1 MVQSVLAAVI
11 PGVGKHSVRETPALF
26 LIHPSHS
33 PPSHFPQSPPP
44 LTITKSKGNYLKVAQ
59 KGTADSGGRNRR
71 GTGGAQQAWSLPE
84 VSKGAPGRGGDTQWV
99 GLRCVGMPAY
109 VLRPHPLPLI
119 RAPPWGPLL
128 SSEKEDYRLQSPF
141 SRYRAEG
148 TGGHLQ
154 LQATGTFQPPSRRTA
169 VCRVLW
175 RGKIREGDWVE
186 ARYVW
191 EQGLITSS
199 HWIMPPSPF
208 PTHISS

>member
-11 PGVGKHSVRETPALF
+11 PGVGKHSVRKTPALF

-33 PPSHFPQSPPP
+33 PPSHFPQGPPT
-44 LTITKSKGNYLKVAQ
+44 TITKSKGNYLKVAQ
-59 KGTADSGGRNRR
+59 KGTADSGGRNRG

-99 GLRCVGMPAY
+99 GLRCVGCLLMSLSLTLCHY
-109 VLRPHPLPLI
+109 LGLL
-119 RAPPWGPLL
+119 PWGPLP

-141 SRYRAEG
+141 SRHRAEG
-148 TGGHLQ
+148 TGSHLQ
-154 LQATGTFQPPSRRTA
+154 LQATGTFQPPSCRTA
-169 VCRVLW
+169 VYRVLW

-199 HWIMPPSPF
+199 HRIMPPSPF
-208 PTHISS
+208 PTHIST